1 MSKSLQDQLMGA
13 GLIDG
18 KKAKKIS
25 KDKRKEKNEKR
36 RNKDD
41 SLSES
46 QASVQKAKQEKLA
59 RDQQLNQQRNQEAE
73 KKALAAQ
80 VAQLIGHYK
89 LARRSADVEFN
100 FTHGSTIKK
109 ILVTSNMADE
119 LSRGRLCIACVG
131 ESYDVIP
138 KPIADKIRERD
149 ESAVVVYNEKAS
161 EQGSESSE
169 ADDDY
174 YAQFEIPDD
183 LVW

>member
-1 MSKSLQDQLMGA
+1 MGA

-25 KDKRKEKNEKR
+25 KDKRKAKNEKR

-46 QASVQKAKQEKLA
+46 QASIQKAKQEKLV
-59 RDQQLNQQRNQEAE
+59 RDQGLNQQRNQVAE

-80 VAQLIGHYK
+80 VAQLIKYYK
-89 LARRSADVEFN
+89 LARRSGDVEFN
-100 FTHGSTIKK
+100 FSHGSTIKK
-109 ILVTSNMADE
+109 ILVTSSVADE
-119 LSRGRLCIACVG
+119 LSRGRLCIAFVG

-149 ESAVVVYNEKAS
+149 ESAVVVYNETS
-161 EQGSESSE
+161 SQQSGESSD